1 MKRFEFSEGTSNKF
15 WEAET
20 KGKELRIRFG
30 KIGSNGQLKLKVL
43 ASPAAAE
50 AEMAKVIAEKTK
62 KGYQAVG
69 GKVENKAAALV
80 ASTPKSGI
88 KAAQL
93 KVTQISSSKVH
104 RIALFDDD
112 LGHVALGTGN
122 ACFASSDGKKFH
134 RRPNTPG
141 VSYGL
146 FVFDGIAYSMGG
158 PFAFSSDAGATWRT
172 PKQPYEDYMFAMLRD
187 SAGTYW
193 LGCADGVVMTSDR
206 PDKGWKKAKFKAPG
220 KVMAFAEIDGQLFV
234 VGAGC
239 GVWNGKKFTALKGT
253 KKSEVVTRITQGPDG
268 GIVLVG
274 DGGIAYRSKDRGKSF
289 TKSKTGVD
297 CDLEDCA
304 WVAGSLFAVGGG
316 WSDVAL
322 LRSDDEGKSWK
333 QIKLKADNKLWGITS
348 WGDGAFLSGDAG
360 VFTLT
365 SPKDTYWRGTK
376 DRFAP
381 EPPKVDSQFTP
392 LAARSEQDREAK
404 FDKLFAAAI
413 ADHTRISAKQR
424 STRTTDENA
433 KLATAVDE
441 GAEGAEAIYADWL
454 QDSGDPR
461 GELAQIQL
469 RLAKDPKN
477 KELKKA
483 EKALLKQHA
492 EVWLGKLVDV
502 ADMIKLEWNAGFIAK
517 ARLASSYAR
526 DEEFGD
532 QSDDDEDGEKKP
544 KPAVK
549 LDQVLAWL
557 LASPSARFLRDLTV
571 GIVQFDG
578 NNYTSIIK
586 ELGKHYMPALRS
598 LFLGDFEMEETELN
612 WSNIGNLEPA
622 YAAMPNLEKLKLRSG
637 DMKLGTIVLP
647 HLKQFEVI
655 TGGMDA
661 KSARS
666 IATAV
671 WPSLEKMSV
680 QIGPESEGTDVKV
693 KDLQPI
699 LDGDNLPHLSHLGVT
714 NFNLTG
720 QLVEPLATSKILPQL
735 AELDLSMGTLGDE
748 HVTKIFA
755 MQKAFAHLAKLD
767 VNDNYL
773 TNEGRSL
780 LKQAKLAFN
789 FGEQREDEGDPSDRY
804 ASAYE

>member
-1 MKRFEFSEGTSNKF
+1 MMRFEFSEGSSNKF
-15 WEAET
+15 WEADT

-30 KIGSNGQLKLKVL
+30 KIGSAGQLKLKVL
-43 ASPAAAE
+43 ASPTAAGM
-50 AEMAKVIAEKTK
+50 EMAKMIAEKVK
-62 KGYQAVG
+62 KGYRPAEKPAAVP
-69 GKVENKAAALV
+69 VAAA
-80 ASTPKSGI
+80 KSSSRI

-112 LGHVALGTGN
+112 LGHVALGTGG

-134 RRPNTPG
+134 RRPSTPG
-141 VSYGL
+141 TSYGL
-146 FVFDGIAYSMGG
+146 FVFDGVAYSMGG
-158 PFAFSSDAGATWRT
+158 PLAYSSDAGAKWRT
-172 PKQPYEDYMFAMLRD
+172 PKQPYKDYMFTMLRD

-193 LGCADGVVMTSDR
+193 LGCSDGMVMTSDR

-253 KKSEVVTRITQGPDG
+253 KKSEIITRITQGPAG
-268 GIVLVG
+268 GIVLIG
-274 DGGIAYRSKDRGKSF
+274 DGGVAYRSKDRGKSF

-297 CDLEDCA
+297 NDLEDCA

-316 WSDVAL
+316 WRSAVL

-333 QIKLKADNKLWGITS
+333 QIKVKADNKLWGIAS

-360 VFTLT
+360 VFTLMA
-365 SPKDTYWRGTK
+365 PKDPYWRGAK
-376 DRFAP
+376 DRFTP
-381 EPPKVDSQFTP
+381 EPPKVDSQFAP
-392 LAARSEQDREAK
+392 LPARSENDREAK
-404 FDKLFAAAI
+404 FGKLLAAAI
-413 ADHTRISAKQR
+413 ADHKRLSAKQR
-424 STRTTDENA
+424 SSRAADENA
-433 KLATAVDE
+433 TLAAAVDE
-441 GAEGAEAIYADWL
+441 GADGAEAIYADWL

-492 EVWLGKLVDV
+492 DVWLGKLVDV
-502 ADMIKLEWNAGFIAK
+502 ADMIKLEWNAGYIAK

-526 DEEFGD
+526 DEDFGD
-532 QSDDDEDGEKKP
+532 QGDDDGDKKP
-544 KPAVK
+544 KPKVK
-549 LDQVLAWL
+549 LDQVLGWL
-557 LASPSARFLRDLTV
+557 LASPSGRFLRDLTV

-578 NNYTSIIK
+578 NEYTSINK
-586 ELGKHYMPALRS
+586 ELGKHYLPALRS
-598 LFLGDFEMEETELN
+598 LFLGDFDMDETELN
-612 WSNIGNLEPA
+612 WSDIGNLEPA

-647 HLKQFEVI
+647 HLKHLEVI

-666 IATAV
+666 IAAAV
-671 WPSLEKMSV
+671 WPSLEKMSI
-680 QIGPESEGTDVKV
+680 QIGPEPSGGEVKV
-693 KDLQPI
+693 KDLEPI
-699 LDGDNLPHLSHLGVT
+699 LDGDTLPHLSHLGIT

-720 QLVEPLATSKILPQL
+720 QLVEPLAASKILPQL

-755 MQKAFAHLAKLD
+755 MQKAFAHLSKLD

-773 TNEGRSL
+773 THEGKSL

-789 FGEQREDEGDPSDRY
+789 FGEQREDEGEPSERY